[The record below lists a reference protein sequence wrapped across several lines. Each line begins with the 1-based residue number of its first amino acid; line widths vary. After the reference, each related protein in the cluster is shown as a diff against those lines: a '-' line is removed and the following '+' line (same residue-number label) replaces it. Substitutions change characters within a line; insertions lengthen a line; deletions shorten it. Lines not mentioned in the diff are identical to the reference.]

1 MYYKGDMVVVKPTFS
16 SYDTIGIIIDVDP
29 EPSAKLK
36 YLILVRGMYRML
48 WYMESEIVEHV
59 KSE

>member
-1 MYYKGDMVVVKPTFS
+1 MVVVKPTFS

-59 KSE
+59 KSV